1 MSTRSLTRFAPQ
13 ALSLSALLRHLSAMR
28 AARHQ
33 RIALARL
40 DVAALKDIGITPEQA
55 EAELRRAAWDVTP
68 SWRA

>member
-1 MSTRSLTRFAPQ
+1 MSTRSLTRFAAP
-13 ALSLSALLRHLSAMR
+13 ALSLSALLRRLSAMR
-28 AARHQ
+28 AARRQ

-40 DVAALKDIGITPEQA
+40 DLAALNDIGITPEQA